1 MEAFLARWS
10 ETPDFVLLDP
20 PRAGVPAPALQRLL
34 KLDPAVIAYL
44 SCDPATL
51 ARDLGPL
58 VGTKDKPGRYQIESV
73 HLVDMF
79 PQSYHLE
86 AFLRLTRRT

>member
-1 MEAFLARWS
+1 
-10 ETPDFVLLDP
+10 
-20 PRAGVPAPALQRLL
+20 
-34 KLDPAVIAYL
+34 VIAYL

-51 ARDLGPL
+51 ARDLVAL
-58 VGTKDKPGRYQIESV
+58 AGTKEEPGKYEISAV

-86 AFLRLTRRT
+86 ALLRLTRRA